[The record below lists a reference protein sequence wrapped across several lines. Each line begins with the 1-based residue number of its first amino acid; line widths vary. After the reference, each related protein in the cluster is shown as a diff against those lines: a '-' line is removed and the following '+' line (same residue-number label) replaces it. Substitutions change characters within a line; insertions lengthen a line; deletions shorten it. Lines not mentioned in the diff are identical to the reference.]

1 MSDLK
6 VKKREEITVENTW
19 AIEDLYKNDNQWQ
32 EEYDQVSE
40 LTSKLVTFKGR
51 LGESAETL
59 YEFMLL
65 NDEMSKLFERVYVYA
80 NQKYHENTSNGT
92 YQKLS
97 DMAGSLS
104 VEVSSDTSFVTS
116 EILAIPEETLA
127 QFYKDEPGLL
137 VYKRFFDIILR
148 KKPHIL
154 SEAEEKILAA
164 AGEVCEAPGNIF
176 AMFNNADAKF
186 GIIKDS
192 EGNEVEVSH
201 SRYGLYLESKDRR
214 VREAAFHAVYETYEK
229 YKNTLASTFSSNVK
243 QELFKAKCRKYD
255 SSLSMALDDS
265 NVPISVY
272 TNLIDVVH
280 ENLPLLHKYVSLRK
294 KVLGV
299 DELHMYDLYVPMVAD
314 VDMQVPYE
322 KAKDMVKEGLVPLGE
337 EYQNILTEGFTD
349 RWIDVYENEGKR
361 SGAYSWGAYGTHPY
375 VLLNYQDN
383 LNNVFTLAHEMGHA
397 IHSYYSDATQDY
409 IYAGYKIFV
418 AEVASTCNE
427 ALLMHH
433 LLKKTTDRKQRAYLI
448 NYQLEQFRTTLYR
461 QTMFAEFE
469 MITHAMA
476 QKNEPLTAEALC
488 KAYHELN
495 VKYFGKDATIDSLI
509 DMEWARIPHF
519 YTAFYVYQYAT
530 GYSAAIALSRRIL
543 TMGEEAVTDYIN
555 FLKGGSSKDPID
567 LLKGAGIDMTTK
579 EPVREALH
587 VFEELIGELEALLL
601 EE

>member
-255 SSLSMALDDS
+255 SSLAMALDDS